1 MNRPIDVVGA
11 GSPRPGSGPTSVG
24 AGSPRPGSGSPH
36 LAPGRGDPAPTDGA
50 LWLACSQ
57 SPAFFLTRYGS
68 VYDPL
73 ARGWTPFHLWPS
85 QVSALGR
92 LERGRLAV
100 ILKARQLGMSWL
112 TVGFALWQMLFR
124 PAATVLLFSQRD
136 DEAVH
141 LLTFRLRGMYDRLP
155 PLFRARAITRDNAHE
170 FRLSN
175 GSAALAFPTTGGRSY
190 TASLVIV
197 DEADH
202 VGSSATGGAGSQDLD
217 GLLNAVK
224 PTIDAGGRLVLLST
238 VDKTRP
244 ESPFK
249 RIYRAAVRGEN
260 DYTPIFLP
268 WHAHPARTPEWY
280 AAQARDIEA
289 RTGGLDDLHQE
300 YPATD
305 LQALAPRAVDKH
317 FPAGLLEPCYVPLPP
332 IQMRDDEVAALQA
345 HADAA
350 QLAWYQ
356 QYAREDERTGARLP
370 MPHADRI
377 PLPREIPGLTLYV
390 PPLAGHYYVIGADP
404 AGGNPQSD
412 ESAAVVLD
420 TDTHA
425 QVAVLGLRC
434 DPGLF
439 AAHLGQLGRLYN
451 GAEILVER
459 NNHGHAVLQMLRGSQ
474 GVVYGPD
481 HAPGWLT
488 TGASKAQAFAH
499 AVSALRDRALVIHDE
514 RTYWQLA
521 SIDGGTL
528 AAPPGEH
535 DDRAMACIL
544 ALAASEFCGAHRPV
558 PPPVVRPRRR
568 RDEWAATWDE
578 LF

>member
-1 MNRPIDVVGA
+1 MNMTV
-11 GSPRPGSGPTSVG
+11 
-24 AGSPRPGSGSPH
+24 
-36 LAPGRGDPAPTDGA
+36 DPAPTDGA

-85 QVSALGR
+85 QVGALGQ

-155 PLFRARAITRDNAHE
+155 PRFQARAITRDNAHE

-202 VGSSATGGAGSQDLD
+202 VTSAAGTGDLD

-268 WHAHPARTPEWY
+268 WHAHPARTPAWY
-280 AAQARDIEA
+280 AAQARDIQA

-305 LQALAPRAVDKH
+305 LQALAPGRWTSTSPPPCWSRATCRCR
-317 FPAGLLEPCYVPLPP
+317 PARCATK
-332 IQMRDDEVAALQA
+332 R
-345 HADAA
+345 
-350 QLAWYQ
+350 
-356 QYAREDERTGARLP
+356 
-370 MPHADRI
+370 
-377 PLPREIPGLTLYV
+377 
-390 PPLAGHYYVIGADP
+390 
-404 AGGNPQSD
+404 
-412 ESAAVVLD
+412 
-420 TDTHA
+420 
-425 QVAVLGLRC
+425 GLRC
-434 DPGLF
+434 
-439 AAHLGQLGRLYN
+439 
-451 GAEILVER
+451 
-459 NNHGHAVLQMLRGSQ
+459 
-474 GVVYGPD
+474 
-481 HAPGWLT
+481 
-488 TGASKAQAFAH
+488 
-499 AVSALRDRALVIHDE
+499 
-514 RTYWQLA
+514 RTRR
-521 SIDGGTL
+521 T
-528 AAPPGEH
+528 
-535 DDRAMACIL
+535 
-544 ALAASEFCGAHRPV
+544 
-558 PPPVVRPRRR
+558 RPRRPGISSMPGRLR
-568 RDEWAATWDE
+568 RAAPGCPCRMPTASR
-578 LF
+578 LPGRSPA